1 MNLNSHIAFALA
13 VGLALFHNIPLA
25 VLVGIGAALP
35 DLDREYIFTRRK
47 IFAKYQLHR
56 ALFHNVFVG
65 LAVMYFDFYL
75 GLGMFLHF
83 GLDLLTS
90 PTDRGIELFFPLG
103 RLVKTFKLHYDGKVS
118 REKGIMWYLE
128 DPSTL
133 VNRTAD
139 PGLREIERMPWIRV
153 YGPFKNSRLVDWTIF
168 YGSFIFIQLYEINN
182 LLSWWENFL
191 YTVFVKYLLIDV
203 GIVIFYALGELWRR
217 RLQFR
222 QVSMVTK
229 SVILGGMILGLVLI
243 LIQGATLYSPMTL
256 NSRFLELGL
265 LSLTLG
271 LVLAIVHVR
280 LRFKEIVM

>member
-1 MNLNSHIAFALA
+1 
-13 VGLALFHNIPLA
+13 
-25 VLVGIGAALP
+25 
-35 DLDREYIFTRRK
+35 
-47 IFAKYQLHR
+47 
-56 ALFHNVFVG
+56 
-65 LAVMYFDFYL
+65 
-75 GLGMFLHF
+75 
-83 GLDLLTS
+83 
-90 PTDRGIELFFPLG
+90 
-103 RLVKTFKLHYDGKVS
+103 LHYDGKVS